1 MTTFLAILG
10 LIVAVGAAWI
20 GYLALKV
27 SHQAQQDQQHREDRA
42 DAHDQLK
49 WIEMMLGQVRR
60 LQNAQGASD
69 PEEFRDIQLSMR
81 AALAIGGF
89 KKRLP
94 VTAILAERSFSN
106 GAADGG
112 PGWRPFL
119 LTVDAARDE
128 LFDAAGAIGAVTSR
142 ALPG

>member
-27 SHQAQQDQQHREDRA
+27 SHQAQQDHQHREDHA

-49 WIEMMLGQVRR
+49 WIETMLGQVRR
-60 LQNAQGASD
+60 LQDAQGACD
-69 PEEFRDIQLSMR
+69 PEEFRDIQLSLR

-94 VTAILAERSFSN
+94 VTAILSERSFSD
-106 GAADGG
+106 GAASRE
-112 PGWRPFL
+112 PGWESFL
-119 LTVDAARDE
+119 LTVDAVRDE
-128 LFDAAGAIGAVTSR
+128 LFDAARAIGARESR
-142 ALPG
+142 ALPW